1 MLQYRAAMPPATEC
15 RVHVPAIRTNA
26 QPFEDLVQEDWYVLF
41 VVHST
46 GSELKGKRLQLRRQI
61 RFVLV
66 AEPFIPLLVPPVFV
80 P

>member
-1 MLQYRAAMPPATEC
+1 MPPATEC

-26 QPFEDLVQEDWYVLF
+26 EPFKDSVQEDWYVLF
-41 VVHST
+41 FVHYT
-46 GSELKGKRLQLRRQI
+46 GSESERKRLKLSRQI